1 MMLISCYNMHEGKE
15 RRYYLT
21 ILYENEQQTFRVT
34 HESNNFGLG
43 FNHYIAEDFW
53 LVEITIL
60 FFHIYLSNSD

>member
-1 MMLISCYNMHEGKE
+1 MMLISCYNMHESKE
-15 RRYYLT
+15 RSEYLT
-21 ILYENEQQTFRVT
+21 IYENEQQTFRVT

-60 FFHIYLSNSD
+60 FLHIYLTNND

>member
-1 MMLISCYNMHEGKE
+1 M
-15 RRYYLT
+15 T
-21 ILYENEQQTFRVT
+21 ILYENEQQTFRIT

-60 FFHIYLSNSD
+60 FLHIYLTNSD